1 MMPEILITAYHLHCR
16 HLPPSE
22 AGRLLLKLCA
32 CLVAATSEH
41 FGALVVLVDDLHFC
55 DGGSAACT
63 ELTDLC
69 FARYSNRC
77 SSVAVASTLV
87 RCASGSATEHLSR
100 HRGTRDITWRESAPC
115 TQPDNGYT
123 ARAVLP

>member
-1 MMPEILITAYHLHCR
+1 MRCIIMPEILITADHLLHYR

-55 DGGSAACT
+55 DGG
-63 ELTDLC
+63 
-69 FARYSNRC
+69 
-77 SSVAVASTLV
+77 
-87 RCASGSATEHLSR
+87 RCAHSPIL
-100 HRGTRDITWRESAPC
+100 
-115 TQPDNGYT
+115 
-123 ARAVLP
+123 L